1 MDPHFTPAPTGSPTR
16 PDEPGTPSHQDDD
29 AIRALITRLARPHA
43 SGGRVIERAAIMAEG
58 ADSAAIITWID
69 AHAGEPEEA
78 APATGAGGLHGG
90 RLHDSGS
97 SSGRAPRRYVLPPGA
112 LS

>member
-1 MDPHFTPAPTGSPTR
+1 MEPHLTPTPTGSPTR
-16 PDEPGTPSHQDDD
+16 PVVPEGPAGQDEDP
-29 AIRALITRLARPHA
+29 IRALITRLARPHA

-58 ADSAAIITWID
+58 ADSAAVITWID
-69 AHAGEPEEA
+69 AHAGRPEEA

>member
-16 PDEPGTPSHQDDD
+16 PVVSEAPSPADEDP
-29 AIRALITRLARPHA
+29 IRALLTRLAQPHA

-58 ADSAAIITWID
+58 GDTAAIITWID
-69 AHAGEPEEA
+69 EHAGHPEEA
-78 APATGAGGLHGG
+78 APAKGRGGLHGG

-97 SSGRAPRRYVLPPGA
+97 SDGRAPRRYVLPPGA